1 MPGPAFRVGE
11 TVALHTIE
19 RDDLSF
25 LARLRNDPDIRWG
38 TTMVHPEGDVA
49 LEMWFEEHVSAT
61 DTDDEGAQFL
71 VVPRTG
77 TGRDGSGADG
87 AADGTGRDDSGAD
100 GAADGDGDD
109 TGSGSSKA
117 PGPGPVGYVSLFDI
131 ERPAGTGEIAVTVA
145 PEHEGQGYATD
156 AVRELV
162 AYGIEELRLTKIRAL
177 ALVSNDASRAV
188 LENVGFRVGEV
199 QREAKHVDG
208 ERVDVVAHSLLADDW
223 FDRSDTTRGIPG
235 SPPGATAAER
245 GHHDPFATDA
255 GGSAGDTG
263 AAADDGVDA
272 DRGGER

>member
-19 RDDLSF
+19 RDDLPF
-25 LARLRNDPDIRWG
+25 LARLRNDPDIRRG
-38 TTMVHPEGDVA
+38 TTMVYPEGDVE
-49 LEMWFEEHVSAT
+49 LETWFEEHVSAT
-61 DTDDEGAQFL
+61 DTDDEGTQFL

-77 TGRDGSGADG
+77 TGRDDGGADG
-87 AADGTGRDDSGAD
+87 AAGSGAG
-100 GAADGDGDD
+100 GATDSDEDD
-109 TGSGSSKA
+109 TDGGSSEA
-117 PGPGPVGYVSLFDI
+117 PNPAPVGYVSLFDI
-131 ERPAGTGEIAVTVA
+131 ERPAGTGEVAVTVA

-162 AYGIEELRLTKIRAL
+162 AYGIEELRLTKVRAL

-199 QREAKHVDG
+199 RREAKHVDG

-255 GGSAGDTG
+255 SGSADDTG
-263 AAADDGVDA
+263 ADG
-272 DRGGER
+272 GGER